1 MNADA
6 AEPRTGVEVA
16 EGLATDAE
24 QRRRLVSYARSRF
37 GIGEEEAE
45 DLLQD
50 TLLELMR
57 TEGLIHRPDGFAFR
71 VFHTRCCNHL
81 RRVVNARVGSEAAAR
96 AGALGPRPDAAESAD
111 ADVFLR
117 QGLSRVSA
125 TCRTVLTAYYVEGR
139 SLKETARALSL
150 SVTTTSVFRLVNTC
164 LKKLRQY
171 MERR

>member
-1 MNADA
+1 MNAEA

-24 QRRRLVSYARSRF
+24 QKRRLVSYARSRF
-37 GIGEEEAE
+37 GIGDEEAE

-57 TEGLIHRPDGFAFR
+57 TEGLVNSPEGFAFR

-81 RRVVNARVGSEAAAR
+81 RRIVTARAGAEAAAR
-96 AGALGPRPDAAESAD
+96 ALAARPDEAGSHD
-111 ADVFLR
+111 ADVLLR
-117 QGLSRVSA
+117 QGLSRVSV

-164 LKKLRQY
+164 LKKLRQCL
-171 MERR
+171 ERR